1 MVQVTPQGVDVIK
14 SLICSYKR
22 NSNIPAAIE
31 TAHVLC
37 EMTESDGAGH
47 TRKGGDVTKPT
58 EEIQE
63 NFLSSIV
70 DGIQNSAGVWF
81 LLGFPNHGGR
91 SWRHEV
97 LEMFV
102 VPKIENGLSKG
113 DRGTQHA
120 SQDGPAYGV
129 FIRDRNLKERNES
142 ILNRDTMSRH
152 GPLCGRYS
160 MVSAGSRC
168 TTEHDKRK
176 TCCVLDFFR

>member
-1 MVQVTPQGVDVIK
+1 MVQVTPQGVEVIK
-14 SLICSYKR
+14 FLFCSNNR

-31 TAHVLC
+31 KAHVLC
-37 EMTESDGAGH
+37 ETTELDRAGH
-47 TRKGGDVTKPT
+47 TRKGGDATERT

-63 NFLSSIV
+63 NILSSIV
-70 DGIQNSAGVWF
+70 DGIQNSACIWF

-91 SWRHEV
+91 SWRQEV

-102 VPKIENGLSKG
+102 VPKIENGLPKG

-129 FIRDRNLKERNES
+129 IIRDRNLKERNES
-142 ILNRDTMSRH
+142 ILDRNTMSRH

-160 MVSAGSRC
+160 MVSAGSRG
-168 TTEHDKRK
+168 TTEQDTRK
-176 TCCVLDFFR
+176 TCCVFTRS